1 MLKKICDLL
10 TATSTIYFGRKWV
23 KEFFLLFDVLQLYV
37 NYERFFYH
45 KNKKKLIMALIQSGS
60 VQSII
65 SIHAK
70 NGLTKLINDYQCYD
84 II

>member
-1 MLKKICDLL
+1 
-10 TATSTIYFGRKWV
+10 
-23 KEFFLLFDVLQLYV
+23 
-37 NYERFFYH
+37 
-45 KNKKKLIMALIQSGS
+45 MALIQSGS

-84 II
+84 IPGNIVDTDQLAECYKTTAEPKTIIDEMHY

>member
-1 MLKKICDLL
+1 
-10 TATSTIYFGRKWV
+10 
-23 KEFFLLFDVLQLYV
+23 
-37 NYERFFYH
+37 
-45 KNKKKLIMALIQSGS
+45 MALIQSGS

-84 II
+84 IIKLILISLQNVTKQQQNPKLS

>member
-1 MLKKICDLL
+1 MSYNYMLIMKD
-10 TATSTIYFGRKWV
+10 
-23 KEFFLLFDVLQLYV
+23 
-37 NYERFFYH
+37 FFYL
-45 KNKKKLIMALIQSGS
+45 KNKKNLIMALIQSGS

>member
-1 MLKKICDLL
+1 MSYNYMLIMKDFLILKTKKINNGFN
-10 TATSTIYFGRKWV
+10 SF
-23 KEFFLLFDVLQLYV
+23 
-37 NYERFFYH
+37 
-45 KNKKKLIMALIQSGS
+45 QSGS

>member
-1 MLKKICDLL
+1 
-10 TATSTIYFGRKWV
+10 
-23 KEFFLLFDVLQLYV
+23 
-37 NYERFFYH
+37 
-45 KNKKKLIMALIQSGS
+45 MALIQSGS